1 MLSSLWIVSG
11 MGTGSR
17 LHTVPCVGL
26 MPNIHELSVV
36 AENLAPSELKKLL
49 NKQRKAR
56 RKAAELEKAKAVAVA
71 EKREQHK
78 SRPVDA
84 ETDAPPQDELVPD
97 KLAKV
102 ILIPFLL
109 SFQFL
114 ESQQW
119 NLLNQIYQ
127 EIGRSDQKCYRLR

>member
-1 MLSSLWIVSG
+1 MNCFGDGNGFALTHCALCRHTSIV
-11 MGTGSR
+11 
-17 LHTVPCVGL
+17 HV
-26 MPNIHELSVV
+26 LSVV

-102 ILIPFLL
+102 ILITFLL
-109 SFQFL
+109 SFQSLDL
-114 ESQQW
+114 ESQKW

-127 EIGRSDQKCYRLR
+127 ESGRSDQKCYRLR

>member
-1 MLSSLWIVSG
+1 

-17 LHTVPCVGL
+17 LHTVPCVVGL
-26 MPNIHELSVV
+26 MPNIHELLSVV

-102 ILIPFLL
+102 ILITFLL
-109 SFQFL
+109 SFQSL
-114 ESQQW
+114 ESQKW

-127 EIGRSDQKCYRLR
+127 ESGRSDQKCYRLG